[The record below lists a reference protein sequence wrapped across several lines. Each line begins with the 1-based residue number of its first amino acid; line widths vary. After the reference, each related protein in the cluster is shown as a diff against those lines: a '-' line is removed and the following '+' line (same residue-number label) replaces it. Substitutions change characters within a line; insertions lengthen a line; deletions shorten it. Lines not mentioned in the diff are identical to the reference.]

1 MKKIFSLT
9 VIFFLMVFFSQIQT
23 INAKSV
29 EKTSVIWSNDV
40 LSMSNSKDSIL
51 NYKDKNGNLIVRD
64 AVAQALTWKLKQLQM
79 SGDLPFELEESAI
92 KYDDMHSVSG
102 DDPIGLI
109 PIATLDTSFDT
120 KYSAGKKTYYRSLVF
135 CGLSLAICSAD
146 SLNNSWK
153 ILATI
158 PLSGYDFIG
167 DNLDDPRTEP
177 ISDEEKAHAFIE
189 IASSLIRNNLDFSSH
204 KDRKLFRD
212 LDLKSLGG
220 AKYKTYQVDEVS
232 ITSNKAREIFYGRE
246 DEIKNIVA
254 AFFTSSYQ
262 RKSQNIVLPPKTG
275 SAWKHDVTKNLYTYQ
290 MQTPSGSIV
299 NLSADQPDETIQLE
313 IYGLNSKEITTKKP
327 SDVKRDILY
336 KAWMRKFPADKNS
349 DQTDSTVR
357 RELITDDA
365 AIEYNPADVYTLLL
379 IDVAENL
386 GSQKKN

>member
-9 VIFFLMVFFSQIQT
+9 VIFFLMLFFSQIQT
-23 INAKSV
+23 AEAKSA
-29 EKTSVIWSNDV
+29 EKVSVIWSNDV

-51 NYKDKNGNLIVRD
+51 NYKDKKGNLIVRD

-158 PLSGYDFIG
+158 QLSGYDFIG

-189 IASSLIRNNLDFSSH
+189 IASSLIRNNLDFSSY

-220 AKYKTYQVDEVS
+220 AKYKTYQVDEVLIS
-232 ITSNKAREIFYGRE
+232 SNKAREIFYGRE
-246 DEIKNIVA
+246 DEIRSIVA
-254 AFFTSSYQ
+254 AFFASNYQ
-262 RKSQNIVLPPKTG
+262 RKTQNIVLP
-275 SAWKHDVTKNLYTYQ
+275 SRINSRWKIDVTKNLYTYQ
-290 MQTPSGSIV
+290 MQTPSGSVV
-299 NLSADQPDETIQLE
+299 NLSAEQPDETIQLE
-313 IYGLNSKEITTKKP
+313 IYGLNSKEIETKKP

>member
-1 MKKIFSLT
+1 MKKFITL
-9 VIFFLMVFFSQIQT
+9 IFFVMVFFSEFT
-23 INAKSV
+23 NVDAKSA
-29 EKTSVIWSNDV
+29 EKTSIIWSNDV
-40 LSMSNSKDSIL
+40 LTMSNSSSSIL
-51 NYKDKNGNLIVRD
+51 NYKDSRGNLIVRD
-64 AVAQALTWKLKQLQM
+64 AIAQALTWKLKQLQM
-79 SGDLPFELEESAI
+79 SGDLPFDLEESAI

-135 CGLSLAICSAD
+135 CGLSIAICSAD
-146 SLNNSWK
+146 SLSSSWK

-189 IASSLIRNNLDFSSH
+189 IASNLIRNNLDFSSY

-220 AKYKTYQVDEVS
+220 AKYKTYQVDEVL
-232 ITSNKAREIFYGRE
+232 ITSNKASEIFYGRE
-246 DEIKNIVA
+246 NEIKSIVA
-254 AFFTSSYQ
+254 AFFTSNYQ
-262 RKSQNIVLPPKTG
+262 RKSQNIVLP
-275 SAWKHDVTKNLYTYQ
+275 SRINSRWKIDVTKNLYTYQ
-290 MQTPSGSIV
+290 MQTPSGSVV
-299 NLSADQPDETIQLE
+299 NLSAEQPDETIQLE
-313 IYGLNSKEITTKKP
+313 IYGLNSKEIETKKP

-349 DQTDSTVR
+349 DLSDSTIR
-357 RELITDDA
+357 RELITDGA

-386 GSQKKN
+386 GNQKKN

>member
-1 MKKIFSLT
+1 MKKIFLL
-9 VIFFLMVFFSQIQT
+9 VNIFLLMVFFSQIQKVD
-23 INAKSV
+23 AKSS
-29 EKTSVIWSNDV
+29 EKISLVWSNDV
-40 LSMSNSKDSIL
+40 LSMSRSENSIL
-51 NYKDKNGNLIVRD
+51 NYKDNRGNLIVRD
-64 AVAQALTWKLKQLQM
+64 AIAQALTWKLKQLQM
-79 SGDLPFELEESAI
+79 SGDLPFDLEESAI
-92 KYDDMHSVSG
+92 RCEDMHSVSG

-120 KYSAGKKTYYRSLVF
+120 KYSVGQKNYYRSLIF
-135 CGLSLAICSAD
+135 CGLSIAICSAD
-146 SLNNSWK
+146 SLNQSWK

-167 DNLDDPRTEP
+167 DDLDDPRTEP
-177 ISDEEKAHAFIE
+177 ISDQEKAKAFIE
-189 IASSLIRNNLDFSSH
+189 IASSLIRNNLDFSNG
-204 KDRKLFRD
+204 KDKKLFRD

-220 AKYKTYQVDEVS
+220 AKYKTYQVDEVL

-246 DEIKNIVA
+246 DEIRGIVA
-254 AFFTSSYQ
+254 AFFASNYQ
-262 RKSQNIVLPPKTG
+262 RKTQNIVLP
-275 SAWKHDVTKNLYTYQ
+275 SRINAHWKIDVTKNLYTYQ

-299 NLSADQPDETIQLE
+299 NLSAEQPDETIQLE

-336 KAWMRKFPADKNS
+336 KVWMKKFPADKNS

-365 AIEYNPADVYTLLL
+365 SIEYNPADVYTLLL

-386 GSQKKN
+386 GNQKKN

>member
-1 MKKIFSLT
+1 MKKFITL
-9 VIFFLMVFFSQIQT
+9 IFFVMVFVIQT
-23 INAKSV
+23 AFVYAKST
-29 EKTSVIWSNDV
+29 EKVPIIWSNDV
-40 LSMSNSKDSIL
+40 LTMSNSSSSIL
-51 NYKDKNGNLIVRD
+51 NYKDSRGNLIVRD
-64 AVAQALTWKLKQLQM
+64 AIAQALTWKLKQLKA
-79 SGDLPFELEESAI
+79 SGDLPFDLEESAI

-135 CGLSLAICSAD
+135 CGLSIAICSAD
-146 SLNNSWK
+146 SLSSSWK

-189 IASSLIRNNLDFSSH
+189 IASNLIRNNLDFSSY

-220 AKYKTYQVDEVS
+220 AKYKTYQVDEVL
-232 ITSNKAREIFYGRE
+232 ITSNKASEIFYGRE
-246 DEIKNIVA
+246 NEIKSIVA
-254 AFFTSSYQ
+254 AFFTSNYQ
-262 RKSQNIVLPPKTG
+262 RKSQNIVLP
-275 SAWKHDVTKNLYTYQ
+275 SRINSRWKIDVAKNLYTYQ
-290 MQTPSGSIV
+290 MQTPSGSVV

-313 IYGLNSKEITTKKP
+313 IYGLNSKEIETKKP

-349 DQTDSTVR
+349 DLSDSTIR
-357 RELITDDA
+357 RELITDGA

-386 GSQKKN
+386 GNQKKN

>member
-1 MKKIFSLT
+1 MKKLFSLT
-9 VIFFLMVFFSQIQT
+9 VIFFLMIFFSQIQT
-23 INAKSV
+23 AGAKSA
-29 EKTSVIWSNDV
+29 EKVSVIWSNDV
-40 LSMSNSKDSIL
+40 LTMSNSSSSIL
-51 NYKDKNGNLIVRD
+51 NYKDSRGNLIVRD
-64 AVAQALTWKLKQLQM
+64 AIAQALTWKLKQLQM
-79 SGDLPFELEESAI
+79 SGDLPFDLEESAI

-135 CGLSLAICSAD
+135 CGLSIAICSAD
-146 SLNNSWK
+146 SLSSSWK

-189 IASSLIRNNLDFSSH
+189 IASNLIRNNLDFSSY

-220 AKYKTYQVDEVS
+220 AKYKTYQVDEVL
-232 ITSNKAREIFYGRE
+232 ITSNKASEIFYGRE
-246 DEIKNIVA
+246 NEIKSIVA
-254 AFFTSSYQ
+254 AFFASNYQ
-262 RKSQNIVLPPKTG
+262 RKSQNIVLP
-275 SAWKHDVTKNLYTYQ
+275 SRINSRWKIDVTKNLYTYQ
-290 MQTPSGSIV
+290 MQTPSGSVV

-313 IYGLNSKEITTKKP
+313 IYGLNSKEIETKKP

-349 DQTDSTVR
+349 DLSDSTIR
-357 RELITDDA
+357 RELITDGA

-386 GSQKKN
+386 GNQKKN